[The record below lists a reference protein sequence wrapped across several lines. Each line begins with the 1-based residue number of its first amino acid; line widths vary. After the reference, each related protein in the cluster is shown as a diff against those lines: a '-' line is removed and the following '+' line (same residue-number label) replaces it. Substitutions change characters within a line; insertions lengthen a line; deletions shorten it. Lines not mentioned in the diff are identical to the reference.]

1 MKKIDSHIY
10 FDQLKTRLNDLSE
23 LNKKNN
29 FEFIVSPSPTET
41 SEPNKSKIMY
51 FFQSYLFSNTYFH
64 KFAKLVSLLF
74 YDSHYNLR
82 VLWKIF
88 TGFKNYKKISLP
100 KNNLIYEKIF
110 KVNFLKM
117 WLWLNPKKEK
127 SMKDFHK
134 FYKYKKIAGIK
145 LHMYWHNLEV
155 EHIEKIIMLNYL
167 NKPIYIIMNYNS
179 TDDLLEIV
187 KKNKKT
193 NFIFGYGGFP
203 HYKNFWKKFCHLK
216 NVYIDIASLH
226 VNKFHIRKI
235 FQLFKS
241 DKIIFST
248 DYPYNFQKNGRFSYD
263 LFESRIKNIPFKNL
277 KQNFFYKNI
286 ENLIL

>member
-10 FDQLKTRLNDLSE
+10 FDQLKTRLNDLSK

-100 KNNLIYEKIF
+100 KNNLIYEKIL

-134 FYKYKKIAGIK
+134 FYKYKKIAGI
-145 LHMYWHNLEV
+145 
-155 EHIEKIIMLNYL
+155 
-167 NKPIYIIMNYNS
+167 
-179 TDDLLEIV
+179 
-187 KKNKKT
+187 
-193 NFIFGYGGFP
+193 
-203 HYKNFWKKFCHLK
+203 
-216 NVYIDIASLH
+216 
-226 VNKFHIRKI
+226 
-235 FQLFKS
+235 
-241 DKIIFST
+241 
-248 DYPYNFQKNGRFSYD
+248 
-263 LFESRIKNIPFKNL
+263 
-277 KQNFFYKNI
+277 
-286 ENLIL
+286 